1 MKVSEQMI
9 KEFTESFDYVRVV
22 FEKTRLSKKK
32 IRQTNNGKI
41 APSLMT
47 LIF

>member
-9 KEFTESFDYVRVV
+9 KEFTESFDYVRVF

-32 IRQTNNGKI
+32 KSGKQI
-41 APSLMT
+41 MGRLPQV
-47 LIF
+47 